1 MNRKKKKIDKWLVWI
16 LTLAVALNFTNI
28 WEDEYVNQYYTSA
41 VKSMMENLHNFFF
54 ASFDPAGFVTVDK
67 PPVAFWIQTI
77 SAKIFG
83 FHGWSVIL
91 PQALAGVGSV
101 ILLYVMIKKVFGV
114 AAGRIAALT
123 MAITPIVPA
132 VSRTNNIDSL
142 LVFTLLLATW
152 MLFKAITIK
161 KHRWLFLAF
170 VLIGVGFNMKMMQAY
185 MVLPA
190 FYLFYWLSAKIDW
203 KKKISLLSGA
213 TVLLIVVSLSWATI
227 VDLIPEDKRPY
238 IGSSETNSVLEL
250 ALGYN
255 GISRLTG
262 EMSGGGSPQGSRGQN
277 EEQGEHLIP
286 PSGDKQD
293 ELALENEGMQGGGNT
308 TDSSDNENQQNS
320 NLDSGQDSNFR
331 NAPGGQSPPQMDGDN
346 NDPGGGNAG
355 RFNTGTP
362 GMFRLIQDG
371 LADQISWFLPLAIVS
386 IISLLGGARVKET
399 LSTKVLH
406 TVFWLAWLVPV
417 AVFFSIAG
425 FFHQYYLIMLA
436 PPLAAVIGAG
446 LPVLWK
452 AYRGLEG
459 WKSWLLPVGIA
470 LTAGLQVSIM
480 LPDRETIG
488 LASIL
493 AVGIIG
499 ITLALA
505 LGSMKQRSAI
515 NTYMMTAALI
525 VLVIGPLYW
534 AMTPILYGGNSMLPE
549 AGPTSSQDEQLPQM
563 DDMAFPGDE
572 QDVSINNNNQVDTNE
587 APNDEKSSTNREKR
601 NDGRGMNGQI
611 NQSLLTFLEKN
622 RNGTKYLFATLD
634 STAAAPYIIETGEAV
649 MTMGGFSG
657 ADSIL
662 TVTELEKLVA
672 SGDVHYFLIG
682 NRGMGG
688 NSDIIS
694 WIQENG
700 TEIPSE
706 EWKENENSQ
715 QDGPGG
721 GASQLYYVDVKGEE

>member
-1 MNRKKKKIDKWLVWI
+1 MNRKQKRIDKWLVGI
-16 LTLAVALNFTNI
+16 LTLAVALNFMNI
-28 WEDEYVNQYYTSA
+28 WEDEYVNPYYTSA
-41 VKSMMENLHNFFF
+41 VKSMMQNLHNFFF

-101 ILLYVMIKKVFGV
+101 ILLYVMIKKIFGV

-142 LVFTLLLATW
+142 LVFILLVATW
-152 MLFKAITIK
+152 MLFKAVAMK

-190 FYLFYWLSAKIDW
+190 FYLFYWLAAKIDW
-203 KKKISLLSGA
+203 KKKIGLLSGA

-262 EMSGGGSPQGSRGQN
+262 EMSSGGSNGQN
-277 EEQGEHLIP
+277 EQPIP
-286 PSGDKQD
+286 PSGNMQD
-293 ELALENEGMQGGGNT
+293 EPPLANEELQTGENT
-308 TDSSDNENQQNS
+308 ADSSDNENQQNS
-320 NLDSGQDSNFR
+320 NLDSGQDLNFK
-331 NAPGGQSPPQMDGDN
+331 NAPGGQFPPQMDGDN
-346 NDPGGGNAG
+346 NGPGGGNTG

-362 GMFRLIQDG
+362 GVFRLIQDG

-386 IISLLGGARVKET
+386 IIGLLSGVRLKET

-406 TVFWLAWLVPV
+406 TIFWLAWLVPV
-417 AVFFSIAG
+417 ALFFSIAG

-436 PPLAAVIGAG
+436 PPIAAVIGAG

-452 AYRGLEG
+452 AYRKNEG
-459 WKSWLLPVGIA
+459 WKSWLLPIGIA

-480 LPDRETIG
+480 LPDKETIG
-488 LASIL
+488 LTFIL
-493 AVGIIG
+493 VVGIIG
-499 ITLALA
+499 IILALA
-505 LGSMKQRSAI
+505 LAVIKQRSAI

-549 AGPTSSQDEQLPQM
+549 AGPTSSKDGQLPQI

-572 QDVSINNNNQVDTNE
+572 QDVSMNNDNQVGTNE
-587 APNDEKSSTNREKR
+587 APNDEKSPTNREKR
-601 NDGRGMNGQI
+601 NDGPGMNGQV

-634 STAAAPYIIETGEAV
+634 STTAAPYIIETGEAV

-662 TVTELEKLVA
+662 TVTKLEELVE

-688 NSDIIS
+688 NAEIIS

-700 TEIPSE
+700 TEVSAE
-706 EWKENENSQ
+706 EWRENEDNQ
-715 QDGPGG
+715 QVGPGG
-721 GASQLYYVDVKGEE
+721 GASKLYYVDMEGEE

>member
-1 MNRKKKKIDKWLVWI
+1 MEGISWPRRVEVM
-16 LTLAVALNFTNI
+16 AVA
-28 WEDEYVNQYYTSA
+28 
-41 VKSMMENLHNFFF
+41 
-54 ASFDPAGFVTVDK
+54 
-67 PPVAFWIQTI
+67 
-77 SAKIFG
+77 
-83 FHGWSVIL
+83 
-91 PQALAGVGSV
+91 
-101 ILLYVMIKKVFGV
+101 
-114 AAGRIAALT
+114 GR
-123 MAITPIVPA
+123 
-132 VSRTNNIDSL
+132 
-142 LVFTLLLATW
+142 
-152 MLFKAITIK
+152 
-161 KHRWLFLAF
+161 
-170 VLIGVGFNMKMMQAY
+170 
-185 MVLPA
+185 
-190 FYLFYWLSAKIDW
+190 
-203 KKKISLLSGA
+203 
-213 TVLLIVVSLSWATI
+213 
-227 VDLIPEDKRPY
+227 
-238 IGSSETNSVLEL
+238 
-250 ALGYN
+250 
-255 GISRLTG
+255 
-262 EMSGGGSPQGSRGQN
+262 
-277 EEQGEHLIP
+277 
-286 PSGDKQD
+286 
-293 ELALENEGMQGGGNT
+293 
-308 TDSSDNENQQNS
+308 
-320 NLDSGQDSNFR
+320 
-331 NAPGGQSPPQMDGDN
+331 
-346 NDPGGGNAG
+346 
-355 RFNTGTP
+355 
-362 GMFRLIQDG
+362 
-371 LADQISWFLPLAIVS
+371 
-386 IISLLGGARVKET
+386 
-399 LSTKVLH
+399 
-406 TVFWLAWLVPV
+406 
-417 AVFFSIAG
+417 
-425 FFHQYYLIMLA
+425 
-436 PPLAAVIGAG
+436 
-446 LPVLWK
+446 
-452 AYRGLEG
+452 
-459 WKSWLLPVGIA
+459 IA

-694 WIQENG
+694 WIQENAQRFLPKNG
-700 TEIPSE
+700 KKMRIANKMDLVEGLH
-706 EWKENENSQ
+706 NSIM
-715 QDGPGG
+715 
-721 GASQLYYVDVKGEE
+721 LM